1 MQRGGDAPW
10 GAVLHDDHRG
20 GTLVEERAHTSLEQP
35 SGVVIDHDGADHAWH
50 REAQYSLVKR
60 YFTRV
65 QRAANPSRQVI
76 FLPSSNSRPE

>member
-1 MQRGGDAPW
+1 MATLPR

-50 REAQYSLVKR
+50 RAAQYSLVKR
-60 YFTRV
+60 NLTRAL
-65 QRAANPSRQVI
+65 RALKPSRQVI
-76 FLPSSNSRPE
+76 FFPSSCSRPA